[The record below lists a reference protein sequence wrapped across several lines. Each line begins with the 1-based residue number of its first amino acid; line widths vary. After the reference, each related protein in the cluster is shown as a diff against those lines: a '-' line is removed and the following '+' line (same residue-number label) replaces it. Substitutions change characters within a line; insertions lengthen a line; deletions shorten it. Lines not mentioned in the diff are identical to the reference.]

1 MTRRLIALRFSMLF
15 GSMKGKNGK
24 KSSNARLVWTI
35 IGISLLLLYFLV
47 LSGFFAFG
55 AARSLRMA
63 DAEWLYFPMFLFIG
77 LALLLFLST
86 FETKSILFES
96 KDNDLLLSMPVR
108 PQDIVR
114 SRAFTVLIYN
124 YLLSAIV
131 LLPAVLVY
139 PFVTG
144 DLPGAFGGLVCWL
157 LMPPFATAVSS
168 FFGFLLAK
176 ITARVRHKNVVGLIL
191 SVTFFVLYFWGY
203 TSLMSG
209 ISGDPGDTGDGSDDL
224 DLSPLISA
232 FGFARSFGEGT
243 LLRSALPFLLYA
255 VLMLGV
261 TYLAYRILSA
271 HYVSIVTVTPKTE
284 RTVYRE
290 RRLEQR
296 SVLRAL
302 TKKEFMRFTSS
313 SAYMMNGGSGYL
325 MMLILSVF
333 AAIRLSG
340 AFSAVTDPEALGFL
354 SAALGPMVAAFMTLM
369 LSLSGMTPS
378 VLSLE
383 GKSFWIPK
391 TMPVKTSTVLLSK
404 TLPQALLGSAFSLI
418 CSVILI
424 IALPFGV
431 LDAVF
436 LLLLPQIGSWLFAFY
451 GLLCNLLLPKFDFDN
466 EVRAIKQ
473 SGAVTLS
480 VLSSV
485 VFSMLFFGGVYLAS
499 LFFLPRLLV
508 YLLMFLV
515 LALLTLLCGLL
526 LFTSGVRRYDSL
538 TA

>member
-96 KDNDLLLSMPVR
+96 KDNDLLLSMPVC

-144 DLPGAFGGLVCWL
+144 DLPGAFGGLLCWL

-191 SVTFFVLYFWGY
+191 SVTFFVLYIWGY
-203 TSLMSG
+203 SSLMSG
-209 ISGDPGDTGDGSDDL
+209 VFGDPGDTGDGSDVL

-290 RRLEQR
+290 RRLEQG

-302 TKKEFMRFTSS
+302 TKKEFLRFTSS
-313 SAYMMNGGSGYL
+313 AAYMMNGGSGYL
-325 MMLILSVF
+325 MMLVLSVF
-333 AAIRLSG
+333 VAIRLSG
-340 AFSAVTDPEALGFL
+340 AVDDPETLAFI
-354 SAALGPMVAAFMTLM
+354 SAALGPMVAAFMTLT
-369 LSLSGMTPS
+369 LSLSAMTPS

-451 GLLCNLLLPKFDFDN
+451 GLLCNLLLPKFDFEN

-485 VFSMLFFGGVYLAS
+485 VFSMLFFGGAYLAS